1 MPNFSV
7 TEGPDPMLSV
17 SIGQGE
23 SINAVAGAMAT
34 MDMAITLKGR
44 LKGGPIRSLFRMKA
58 QGDSLFLEEFEA
70 RDYSGNILLCPPLPG
85 SIEVIRLRPEE
96 DLHVNDGCFLAASS
110 EVRLTSHLQTP
121 GKVLFGGTGGLVLM
135 KATGPGTV
143 AISGYG
149 TIRAVPMDS
158 RELIIDHGHVVAWTS
173 GINYEVST
181 LTVGNGF
188 LRGIFR
194 GLTSGEGLVNRFAG
208 TGYIYLCTRN
218 RNELR
223 SWIQAQALKSDG
235 SKK

>member
-1 MPNFSV
+1 MLNFSL
-7 TEGPDPMLSV
+7 TEDPDPMLSV
-17 SIGQGE
+17 NIGQGE

-34 MDMAITLKGR
+34 MDMSITLKGR

-58 QGDSLFLEEFEA
+58 QSDSLFLEEFEA
-70 RDYSGNILLCPPLPG
+70 RDYSGNILLSPPLPG
-85 SIEVIRLRPEE
+85 SIKVIKLGPGE
-96 DLHVNDGCFLAASS
+96 DLHINDGCFLAASS

-121 GKVLFGGTGGLVLM
+121 GKFLFGGTGGLVLM

-149 TIRAVPMDS
+149 AIRVIPMDS
-158 RELIIDHGHVVAWTS
+158 RELIVDHGHVVAWTT

-188 LRGIFR
+188 LKGIFR

-208 TGYIYLCTRN
+208 TGNIYLCTRN

-223 SWIQAQALKSDG
+223 SWIQAQTARSDT
-235 SKK
+235 SNK